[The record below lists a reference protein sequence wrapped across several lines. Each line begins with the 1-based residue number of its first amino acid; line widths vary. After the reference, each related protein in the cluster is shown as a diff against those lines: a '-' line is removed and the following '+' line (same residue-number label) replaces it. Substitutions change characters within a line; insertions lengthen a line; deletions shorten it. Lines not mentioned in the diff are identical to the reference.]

1 MLREVMRRSI
11 RTVYVELWED
21 HLCYRK

>member
-21 HLCYRK
+21 RLCYRK